1 MNLTRIVA
9 NRIIDQ
15 VLANAEVEAL
25 GYFAAVA
32 EVAAEDYGNSIGER
46 RQLLERAE
54 RYRALQI
61 LAMERL

>member
-1 MNLTRIVA
+1 MTQTQ
-9 NRIIDQ
+9 IIASRLIDRM
-15 VLANAEVEAL
+15 LANAEVEAL

-54 RYRALQI
+54 NYRALQI